1 MKNISPDIEFKK
13 EIKKNSSSSLNECMQ
28 CGTCSAVCSLAPAD
42 KPFPRKEMI
51 WAGWGLKDKLIT
63 NVDVWMCH
71 QCGDCSTYCPRG
83 VKPADVLSAIRHQV
97 YKEYSRPSFFW
108 ELVNKPAL
116 IPVAIFIPVVIISAI
131 LLIAGTLTIPEGSV
145 NYAKF
150 FPHAWLNSSF
160 TLITMLF
167 FGSAAKGV
175 IKFYTDLKAQFSDK
189 QPVMNFWRS
198 MLQLRRVVLMHTK
211 FGECKTHRSKRV
223 AHFLIFYGFI
233 LLLFVTLYAIIAA
246 ITHNYPLN
254 ITNPFKIAGNVA
266 SVMLLTGLSI
276 FMVGRFFNK
285 KVVGNSNYSDWLL
298 LISFFLLT
306 VSGIVVQFARFGNWD
321 LAYHLYFFHLICV
334 WFVIIYLPYTKFAHF
349 VYRLVALSFANS
361 IGRK

>member
-13 EIKKNSSSSLNECMQ
+13 EIKKNSGSSLNECMQ

-51 WAGWGLKDKLIT
+51 WTAWGLKDKLVA

-83 VKPADVLSAIRHQV
+83 VKPADVLSAVRNRV
-97 YKEYSRPSFFW
+97 YKEYSRPSILG
-108 ELVNKPAL
+108 ELVSKPVLLPIAIL
-116 IPVAIFIPVVIISAI
+116 IPLVVISAI
-131 LLIAGTLTIPEGSV
+131 LILAGTLKIPPGPV

-160 TLITMLF
+160 SLITLLF
-167 FGSAAKGV
+167 YGFATRGV
-175 IKFYTDLKAQFSDK
+175 IQFYHDLKAQFPGVK
-189 QPVMNFWRS
+189 PKKNFWKS
-198 MLQLRRVVLMHTK
+198 LFLLRKEVLLHTK
-211 FGECKTHRSKRV
+211 FGECNSQRSKRI
-223 AHFLIFYGFI
+223 AHSLIFYGFI

-246 ITHNYPLN
+246 ITHNYPLK
-254 ITNPFKIAGNVA
+254 ITNPFKIIGNVA
-266 SVMLLTGLSI
+266 SAMLLVGLGI
-276 FMVGRFFNK
+276 FIFGRLFNK

-298 LISFFLLT
+298 LVSFLLLT

-321 LAYHLYFFHLICV
+321 LAYHFYFFHLVCV
-334 WFVIIYLPYTKFAHF
+334 WFVIIYLPFTKFAHMIF
-349 VYRLVALSFANS
+349 RLVAISFAES